1 MRSATLS
8 AVLTSAATVTLI
20 APSSASADMQALFQ
34 RLADQRL
41 SPAPLVPTTAPRS
54 LSPIGDFIATFDA
67 PRGYGIQMA
76 AARRGRL
83 HAFVGLSG
91 DAYPSTRSALR
102 SLRRA
107 DYRARS
113 TRIRRLRGYLLTRSH
128 NRVLLWSERGVV
140 YFLYTRTPRTVSLS
154 ELRATAEGL
163 DRMEGVFQGRTPD
176 DDLSNQASASVA
188 ATSSTATVEVEF
200 RAPCVLTATG
210 ERSGSFDG
218 VAGVSVIPRQGDN
231 FSFDIA
237 PNVDRE
243 RSSLAWQGTVS
254 GTVSANGATVNLRA
268 TGSDGEYTCDTGPV
282 SITLSPYP

>member
-1 MRSATLS
+1 MRSATLA
-8 AVLTSAATVTLI
+8 AVLSSVAAVMLV

-41 SPAPLVPTTAPRS
+41 NPAPLVPTTAPRS
-54 LSPIGDFIATFDA
+54 LSPIGDFIATFDV
-67 PRGYGIQMA
+67 PKGYGIQMA

-83 HAFVGLSG
+83 HAFIGLSG
-91 DAYPSTRSALR
+91 GAYPSTRSALR
-102 SLRRA
+102 TFRRA
-107 DYRARS
+107 GYRTRS
-113 TRIRRLRGYLLTRSH
+113 TRIRRLRGYLLTRRSD
-128 NRVLLWSERGVV
+128 RVLLWSEGGVV

-154 ELRATAEGL
+154 ELRATADGL

-188 ATSSTATVEVEF
+188 ATSRTATVEVEF

-210 ERSGSFDG
+210 ERSGSLDG
-218 VAGVSVIPRQGDN
+218 VARVAVIPRQGDN

-254 GTVSANGATVNLRA
+254 GTVSANGGTVNLRA
-268 TGSDGEYTCDTGPV
+268 TGSDAEYRCDTGPV
-282 SITLSPYP
+282 SVALSPYP